1 LIQKNIVSQHKV
13 LIYFKQYQSLI
24 SSVTI
29 LVPDIVLSRNPKC
42 SEEHFITLLLS
53 MEAALTVRRC
63 FDLVPS
69 SPQLAIYQHLD
80 MHGGSRLSIPAL
92 PVP

>member
-1 LIQKNIVSQHKV
+1 
-13 LIYFKQYQSLI
+13 
-24 SSVTI
+24 
-29 LVPDIVLSRNPKC
+29 
-42 SEEHFITLLLS
+42 
-53 MEAALTVRRC
+53 MEAALTVRRY